1 MYKKVERYLTIT
13 LKPVGI
19 NTNYIM
25 SYNRGKKMK
34 KTMFKNEVVKNLFNG
49 GIYRNTNGIFNPS
62 TNEEGLIKT
71 SLMKGEIDKSKKEIY
86 LRYEVLKETTD
97 WVLKELKE
105 MNHYYINILDEGDK
119 KISEMILDEL
129 QDYTIITQRWF
140 NGMIFQGVVEPK
152 NKLEN
157 RWFN

>member
-1 MYKKVERYLTIT
+1 
-13 LKPVGI
+13 
-19 NTNYIM
+19 
-25 SYNRGKKMK
+25 
-34 KTMFKNEVVKNLFNG
+34 MFKNEVVKNLFNG

>member
-1 MYKKVERYLTIT
+1 
-13 LKPVGI
+13 
-19 NTNYIM
+19 M

-62 TNEEGLIKT
+62 TNEEGVIKT
-71 SLMKGEIDKSKKEIY
+71 SLMKGKIDKSKKEIHLQY
-86 LRYEVLKETTD
+86 KILKETTD

-105 MNHYYINILDEGDK
+105 MNLYYINILDEGDK
-119 KISEMILDEL
+119 QISEMILDEL

-152 NKLEN
+152 NKVEN